1 MIAPDAIAKRLTT
14 LVIATSP
21 NNTESCFQ
29 YDFARILNM
38 IQHSNVMVPR
48 IQLVAD
54 PKFSLPLPPPK
65 EDAPT
70 ESRENPIAV
79 TTLAATIR
87 IGQNTIVFCNCNNFK
102 QILPC
107 SAIQILGVVHYNEI
121 RTKKDKYKGCF
132 ICNMDILIM
141 KKENMSLTA

>member
-1 MIAPDAIAKRLTT
+1 
-14 LVIATSP
+14 
-21 NNTESCFQ
+21 
-29 YDFARILNM
+29 
-38 IQHSNVMVPR
+38 MVPR
-48 IQLVAD
+48 IQFVAD

-65 EDAPT
+65 EEAPT
-70 ESRENPIAV
+70 ESREKPIAV
-79 TTLAATIR
+79 TTLAATIGSPDPIFHNGKSWISVPIPAMIIALWISMALWAEESPLAPATIR

>member
-1 MIAPDAIAKRLTT
+1 MCPAVQRSRQLPSQSQQYIPQSVRIIRKAASATEGRCSDREQGKSDCGNNAGCNDRLDQCTDSGNDHRT
-14 LVIATSP
+14 L
-21 NNTESCFQ
+21 
-29 YDFARILNM
+29 D
-38 IQHSNVMVPR
+38 QHGALGGGKS
-48 IQLVAD
+48 AGTCHD
-54 PKFSLPLPPPK
+54 
-65 EDAPT
+65 
-70 ESRENPIAV
+70 
-79 TTLAATIR
+79 
-87 IGQNTIVFCNCNNFK
+87 QNWRDVGNCNNFE

>member
-1 MIAPDAIAKRLTT
+1 
-14 LVIATSP
+14 
-21 NNTESCFQ
+21 
-29 YDFARILNM
+29 
-38 IQHSNVMVPR
+38 MVPR
-48 IQLVAD
+48 IQFVAD
-54 PKFSLPLPPPK
+54 PKFSLLLPPPK

-70 ESRENPIAV
+70 ESREKPIAV

>member
-21 NNTESCFQ
+21 DPIFHNGKSWISVPIPAMIIALWISMALWAEES
-29 YDFARILNM
+29 
-38 IQHSNVMVPR
+38 
-48 IQLVAD
+48 
-54 PKFSLPLPPPK
+54 PL
-65 EDAPT
+65 AP
-70 ESRENPIAV
+70 
-79 TTLAATIR
+79 ATIR

-141 KKENMSLTA
+141 KKESISLTA